1 MVKSWNGPRSCAFDC
16 QDASG
21 ILGYFW
27 DFYLLGITTGIQIH
41 SAFFFSLPN
50 SFLNYE
56 IMDNIVASLKVSIV
70 VGQVKEF
77 GPVLE
82 HTPRM
87 LPTFTV
93 SFHLCIRIP
102 VPQLRGIL
110 ELLSVRN

>member
-1 MVKSWNGPRSCAFDC
+1 
-16 QDASG
+16 
-21 ILGYFW
+21 
-27 DFYLLGITTGIQIH
+27 
-41 SAFFFSLPN
+41 
-50 SFLNYE
+50 
-56 IMDNIVASLKVSIV
+56 MDNIVASLKVSIV